1 MHRTDLIAAP
11 PVSVPTMRA
20 HKMLTAATRGLG
32 FVAAAAGSALI
43 TWGSVAYFND
53 DELAPFVIEKLP
65 LPNEELWLGAL
76 QLHVVAASFA
86 LPACLLLLSRTVL
99 KRFPRFHRWLGRLAA
114 TAIVFAL
121 VPSGFYMSF
130 FAKAGFWSTVGFQ
143 LTGLITLVSMVL
155 AVTTAR
161 KKDFVAHRRWT
172 LHMFAQLSVA
182 VTSRA
187 MLFGLD
193 ALNVEPDLGYLVALW
208 VPVVGSALCVELVT
222 SRGLKLFTLRRNHE
236 TRSDPGLAARPY
248 GALRGGARA

>member
-1 MHRTDLIAAP
+1 VGRTDLIAAP
-11 PVSVPTMRA
+11 LVSVPTMRA
-20 HKMLTAATRGLG
+20 HKMFTAAIRASG
-32 FVAAAAGSALI
+32 FLAAAAGSALI
-43 TWGSVAYFND
+43 TWGSLAYFSA

-76 QLHVVAASFA
+76 QVHVVAASFA
-86 LPACLLLLSRTVL
+86 LPACLLLLSRKVL
-99 KRFPRFHRWLGRLAA
+99 RRFPRFHRWLGRLAA

-121 VPSGFYMSF
+121 APSGFYLSF

-182 VTSRA
+182 VSSRA

-193 ALNVEPDLGYLVALW
+193 AFNVEPDLAYLVALW
-208 VPVVGSALCVELVT
+208 VPVVGSALCVELLVPRSFKRLT
-222 SRGLKLFTLRRNHE
+222 SWRNHE
-236 TRSDPGLAARPY
+236 APSDPGLAARSY
-248 GALRGGARA
+248 AGLRGGARA